1 MSITHSHEKVY
12 NCGGFVYEPIVK
24 ESIVASFPK
33 FTFSISLPKVK
44 RLIFNPPA
52 TIVYWTDGTKT
63 VVKAQD
69 EEFDEE
75 KGLAMAFMKKNSKD
89 WNKYGKIIKNAER
102 PYQTKK

>member
-1 MSITHSHEKVY
+1 MGYELDFTDFTLTDRNGNIYFTLSDRYKSNKLPQVEKV
-12 NCGGFVYEPIVK
+12 
-24 ESIVASFPK
+24 
-33 FTFSISLPKVK
+33 
-44 RLIFNPPA
+44 IFNPPA
-52 TIVYWTDGTKT
+52 TIVIWKDGTKT
-63 VVKAQD
+63 VVKSSG